1 MKSKATGCGSISTVF
16 FSVDLLCVSSIIIAI
31 IMMMIMIMIMITTI
45 IIIIIII
52 IIAVIRSD
60 KEKTLS
66 YTQKIN

>member
-16 FSVDLLCVSSIIIAI
+16 FSVDLLCVSSIIIVI
-31 IMMMIMIMIMITTI
+31 IMMMIMIMIMITT
-45 IIIIIII
+45 IIIIII